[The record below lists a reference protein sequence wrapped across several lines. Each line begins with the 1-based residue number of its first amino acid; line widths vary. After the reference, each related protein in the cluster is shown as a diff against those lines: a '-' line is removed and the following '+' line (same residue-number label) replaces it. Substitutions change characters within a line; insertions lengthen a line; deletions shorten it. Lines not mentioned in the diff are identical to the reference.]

1 MKTEKAVI
9 KFALRAEENKDRTH
23 NIVLR
28 VQWQGKRKDKTITSC
43 FKEQWDEAHKRVK
56 TKVNGK
62 FNKGAIIT
70 NELLNTTYN
79 KVVAIRDGFI
89 LNNTPYTAD
98 DIINALKKDEKHKD
112 KAVTIND
119 VMKEFFNENRFS
131 YNTLKSYKYDTK
143 VFCTYFGNDRAMGN
157 ISKED
162 IKGWFN
168 YMDDNDYKVG
178 TKSKISVGI
187 KTLFLFANDKGYI
200 NNVPFARYGS
210 DNISKRW
217 KNESKPKALTI
228 GQYYLLLQYYRTI
241 ENKCDKKSNKLHSKY
256 FILLFFLCGVKMQ
269 GLAPIDMAQ
278 ITKKDIIDEDSE
290 RIVLGLHRQKTKK
303 AVTVT
308 IYKDMADELN
318 VFLQRWK
325 DGKDLLFPILDGVN
339 LDDGEAKAKK
349 VHSFLVHTN
358 NYLKR
363 IINSFNVWLSSLI
376 ESDGSTTVQYRA
388 MGEICTETVTKDNVQ
403 YYTIGKEITLYS
415 YRHTYATIYLTKGG
429 NVYQLAK
436 DLGRTIANIDEY
448 IGSLNISRRKEDT
461 ERKRLFW
468 E

>member
-43 FKEQWDEAHKRVK
+43 FKEQWDETHKRLK

-62 FNKGAIIT
+62 FNKGAIVT

-98 DIINALKKDEKHKD
+98 DIINALKKDEKHKE
-112 KAVTIND
+112 KAVNIND
-119 VMKEFFNENRFS
+119 IMQEYISENRFS
-131 YNTLKSYKYDTK
+131 YNTLQSYEYNTK
-143 VFCTYFGNDRAMGN
+143 VFCSYFGNNKAIGN
-157 ISKED
+157 ITKED

-168 YMDDNDYKVG
+168 YMDGKDYKVG
-178 TKSKISVGI
+178 TKSLYANGI
-187 KTLFLFANDKGYI
+187 KTLFMFAQDKGYI

-210 DNISKRW
+210 DKISKRW
-217 KNESKPKALTI
+217 KRESKPKALTI
-228 GQYYLLLQYYRTI
+228 AQYYLLLQYYRTI
-241 ENKCDKKSNKLHSKY
+241 EKECTKKSNKPYSRY
-256 FILLFFLCGVKMQ
+256 FVLLFFLCGVKMQ

-278 ITKKDIIDEDSE
+278 ITKRDIIEEDGD
-290 RIVLGLHRQKTKK
+290 RIVLGLHRQKTHK
-303 AVTVT
+303 AVNVT
-308 IYKDMADELN
+308 IYKDMANELN
-318 VFLQRWK
+318 VFLQRWN

-339 LDDGEAKAKK
+339 LEDREAIVKK
-349 VHSFLVHTN
+349 THRWVLHSSIRIKN
-358 NYLKR
+358 

-376 ESDGSTTVQYRA
+376 ESNGSTTVEYKAQGR
-388 MGEICTETVTKDNVQ
+388 ICSETITKDNVQ
-403 YYTIGKEITLYS
+403 YYKIGNEITLYS